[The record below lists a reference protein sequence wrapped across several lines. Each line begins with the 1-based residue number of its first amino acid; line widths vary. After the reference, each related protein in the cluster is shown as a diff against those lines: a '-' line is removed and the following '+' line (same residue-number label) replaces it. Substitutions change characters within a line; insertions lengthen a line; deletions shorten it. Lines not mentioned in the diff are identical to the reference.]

1 MLESA
6 TKQITITQYTYSV
19 FHKLVQFIYFDEVE
33 VSPDD
38 ATDLLRAADEYM
50 LERLKVLCEEVI
62 VEAVTEEN
70 VAQLLEAAE
79 SYRARHLRAACIGF
93 LAGRPA
99 ILPLPPTIQS
109 DLRVLL

>member
-1 MLESA
+1 MMQPTSCGLPMVPCSIA
-6 TKQITITQYTYSV
+6 AA
-19 FHKLVQFIYFDEVE
+19 
-33 VSPDD
+33 SPLFLIMTNDSND
-38 ATDLLRAADEYM
+38 TEYM

-70 VAQLLEAAE
+70 VVQLLEAAE

-109 DLRVLL
+109 DLRVLLL